1 MAIINQKRVSNEVKL
16 PEGEYSTDEAAHYNG
31 FGLIRPAIT
40 RQDVL
45 SKQGTLLGDNCRR
58 FTL

>member
-1 MAIINQKRVSNEVKL
+1 MGGEVKL
-16 PEGEYSTDEAAHYNG
+16 PEGEYSTGEAAHYNG

-45 SKQGTLLGDNCRR
+45 SKQSTLRGDNYRR

>member
-1 MAIINQKRVSNEVKL
+1 MGGEVKL
-16 PEGEYSTDEAAHYNG
+16 PEGEYGIDEAAYYNG
-31 FGLIRPAIT
+31 FGLIRSAIT

-45 SKQGTLLGDNCRR
+45 SKQGTLLGDNYRR